1 MNYTKNKDGYKNCN
15 ESIRKGGWEQ
25 YTDFAGSNVKN
36 EMEEALDLKTAKDFI
51 ENRAK
56 VDAPQNEYKA
66 TKIYPE
72 GFYRIYH
79 R

>member
-1 MNYTKNKDGYKNCN
+1 MNYTKNIHGYKNAS

-25 YTDFAGSNVKN
+25 YTDFAGSTVKN
-36 EMEEALDLKTAKDFI
+36 EMAEAFELKTAKDFI
-51 ENRAK
+51 KNRAK
-56 VDAPQNEYKA
+56 VDDPQNEYKA

-72 GFYRIYH
+72 GFYRIYY